1 MTLIPHKDASLLTLN
16 QRKADVIRQ
25 KIFDGEF
32 LPGQRLSEAALSE
45 SLEISRNTLR
55 EVFRILTQEGLL
67 SHAPN
72 RGVSVATPTAAAIV
86 DIYRV
91 RRLIECQ
98 ALAQAYP
105 QHPARQ
111 QMRAAV
117 EQALRCREA
126 DDWRGVGT
134 ANMEFHRA
142 IVRLADSPR
151 LNAMFEQMLAE
162 LRLAFGLLKDSAL
175 LHGPYIETNQRIL
188 ALFEAG
194 QLGESAALLQD
205 YLQHSERVVLGA
217 VGRA

>member
-86 DIYRV
+86 DIYRL

-117 EQALRCREA
+117 EQAKACREA
-126 DDWRGVGT
+126 ADWRGVGT

-142 IVRLADSPR
+142 IVSLADSPR

-194 QLGESAALLQD
+194 QLGESAALLKD
-205 YLQHSERVVLGA
+205 YLQHSERVVLA
-217 VGRA
+217 ATR